1 MFAQLL
7 FYVRRARESGL
18 KHLPPVLVVI
28 DLEKAA
34 ILEAEL
40 VMPLLKDS
48 DIDWPTAASGVSKKC
63 IAQVAAHID
72 ELFSTFAIAS
82 QEFQFLT
89 QIKSEE

>member
-1 MFAQLL
+1 M
-7 FYVRRARESGL
+7 
-18 KHLPPVLVVI
+18 LVVI

-34 ILEAEL
+34 FLETEF
-40 VMPLLKDS
+40 VIPILKDGN
-48 DIDWPTAASGVSKKC
+48 IDRPTAASGVSKKC

-72 ELFSTFAIAS
+72 GLFSTFAIAS